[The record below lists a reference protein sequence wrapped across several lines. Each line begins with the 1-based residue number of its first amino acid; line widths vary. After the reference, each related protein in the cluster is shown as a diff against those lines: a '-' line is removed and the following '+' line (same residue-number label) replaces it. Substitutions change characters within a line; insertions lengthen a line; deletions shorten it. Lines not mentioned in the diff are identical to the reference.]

1 MAEELEIASGVDKVS
16 KYETLLP
23 QLRAL
28 TNGEPNLIANLAN
41 ISAAIHH
48 TFNHLWTGFYLV
60 DGNELVL
67 APFQG
72 PIACTR
78 IPKGKGVCGTS
89 WAQLK
94 SLVVGNVRDFPGHIA
109 CSSLSNSEIVVPIF
123 KNKELLAVLDIDSEN
138 LNQFDEVDVKY
149 LEQISELF

>member
-123 KNKELLAVLDIDSEN
+123 KNKELLALLDIDSEN